1 MDLILV
7 FFICILLLLIGM
19 VFFLFIKIKAIEEL
33 SNGVVDILTRT
44 LEYYYDTK
52 EMQPCMVNN
61 GIDIVYNPEK
71 TEDVSNK
78 KGFITIWFE
87 GAGCDTPIKDV
98 KEADVLSE
106 KIIKVVEKHLKE
118 RDLGV

>member
-87 GAGCDTPIKDV
+87 GASCDTPIKDV

>member
-7 FFICILLLLIGM
+7 FFICILLLLIGLI
-19 VFFLFIKIKAIEEL
+19 FFLYIKIKSIEEF
-33 SNGVVDILTRT
+33 SNGVVDILART
-44 LEYYYDTK
+44 LDYYYDTK

-87 GAGCDTPIKDV
+87 GANCDTPIKDV
-98 KEADVLSE
+98 KEADILSE